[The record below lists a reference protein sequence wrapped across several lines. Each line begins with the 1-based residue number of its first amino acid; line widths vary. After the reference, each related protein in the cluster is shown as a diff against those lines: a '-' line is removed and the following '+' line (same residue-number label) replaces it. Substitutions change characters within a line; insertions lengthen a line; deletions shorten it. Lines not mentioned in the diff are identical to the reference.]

1 MKKFVSV
8 SAILMVCVICLLSLA
23 GCGDRTL
30 DGKYKTVEA
39 YLADPIV
46 KSTLEESLGSDTD
59 TTAIDVKAEGSNL
72 VYEYVFTET
81 YEADLLDIMK
91 SSLESSTTANEAT
104 YKDVANSL
112 KDVIAN
118 DDLGVIV
125 RYINGDSTVIFEATY
140 KADK

>member
-1 MKKFVSV
+1 MKKLVSL
-8 SAILMVCVICLLSLA
+8 SAIIMVCVICVLSLA

-46 KSTLEESLGSDTD
+46 KATLEESLGSDTD
-59 TTAIDVKAEGSNL
+59 TMAIEVKAEGSNL
-72 VYEYVFTET
+72 VYEYAFTET

-104 YKDVANSL
+104 FKDVANSL
-112 KDVIAN
+112 KDVVAG

-125 RYINGDSTVIFEATY
+125 RYLNGDGTVIFEATY